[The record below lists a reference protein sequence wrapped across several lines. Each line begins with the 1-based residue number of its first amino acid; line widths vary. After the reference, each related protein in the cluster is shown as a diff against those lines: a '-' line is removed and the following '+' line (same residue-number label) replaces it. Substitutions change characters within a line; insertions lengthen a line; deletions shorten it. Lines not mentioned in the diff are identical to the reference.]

1 MANHKSA
8 IRQWRKNLRRNTINR
23 RNKSILRS
31 QIKNIRTAIQTN
43 DKETAEKLL
52 PETISHIDRAVKKGA
67 IHLNTGNRYKSR
79 LCRQVSSI
87 TVAAPK

>member
-8 IRQWRKNLRRNTINR
+8 IRQWRKSLRRNTINR

-31 QIKNIRTAIQTN
+31 QVKSIRAAIQSK

-52 PETISHIDRAVKKGA
+52 PDTVSTIDRAIKKGA
-67 IHLNTGNRYKSR
+67 IHANTGNRYKSR
-79 LCRQVSSI
+79 LSRQVASI
-87 TVAAPK
+87 TAPAPK